1 MDLGKYL
8 ERIGATDSAVGRT
21 ADSLSGLQTLHL
33 LSIPFENLDIHWNR
47 KIRLDE
53 AAFFGKIVESGRGGF
68 CYELNGLFA
77 HLLREIGF
85 EVRLVSA
92 RVAIKEGG
100 YGPPFDHL
108 ALIVQTEDGE
118 RLVDVGFGDFSA
130 APLKFRENIEQLD
143 ANGVF
148 RLTREQGD
156 TMIVWQKN
164 GELWERC
171 YMIDPKPRR
180 LSEFG
185 GMCEYHQTSPNSHF
199 TRGRLCSQMLEDG
212 RKTLT
217 EGRFV
222 TSRNGHRTETAFDA
236 ATGFD
241 DFLRRE
247 FGIAKPAAEGRN
259 S

>member
-1 MDLGKYL
+1 MDVERYL
-8 ERIGATDSAVGRT
+8 RRIGAEDFPIEKDSVTLAR
-21 ADSLSGLQTLHL
+21 LQKLHL
-33 LSIPFENLDIHWNR
+33 LAIPFENLDIHWKR

-53 AAFFGKIVESGRGGF
+53 SEFYRKIVDSGRGGF

-77 HLLREIGF
+77 WLLREIGF

-108 ALIVQTEDGE
+108 ALIVDAEDGE

-130 APLKFRENIEQLD
+130 APLRFRENLEQLD

-148 RLTREQGD
+148 RLTREGADALLVTQKAGD
-156 TMIVWQKN
+156 
-164 GELWERC
+164 EWERC
-171 YMIDPKPRR
+171 YLIDAKPRR
-180 LSEFG
+180 LSEFA

-199 TRGRLCSQMLEDG
+199 TRGRLCSQMLDNG

-217 EGRFV
+217 EGRLTI
-222 TSRNGHRTETAFDA
+222 TSNGQRSETAFDA
-236 ATGFD
+236 KK
-241 DFLRRE
+241 DFESLLSSE
-247 FGIAKPAAEGRN
+247 FGISRT
-259 S
+259 